1 MKTEFTLNQKRALAI
16 LTLIALLFGAYFLR
30 NYFVLIVVAA
40 VGAYL
45 FTPLFNR
52 FNRRLGTGVSA
63 ACTLLSALVIVIV
76 PVGLLV
82 VLAFVQIS
90 RMVDS
95 ITGWVKTTDLSGL
108 GDKVLHVLNDL
119 LARVPFVHTTI
130 TAETLRKAMVTV
142 GRNAGEWLLH
152 FLQGAVGGIAG
163 AVTAA
168 IIFLYVF
175 VALLVNRDKI
185 RTLIGQ
191 LNPLGDEVTE
201 LYLRKAGAMVRGT
214 VTGQFVIAL
223 CQGVA
228 GAASIYVAGFHHGF
242 FIFGVLLTVL
252 SIIPLG
258 GGIVTIPFGIGM
270 IFYGNVAGGAF
281 VILWHLVVVTNIDN
295 FLRPFLVPRDARL
308 NPALMLLSVFA
319 GIAMFGAWGIVI
331 GPVLMILIVTTVDV
345 YLAVYKGVEL
355 EAPDEQPRPPQAAPA
370 PESQGERYAV
380 GRGIARLPEAHHL
393 AAPGGPDVRVEIVR
407 DGVALV
413 DDQAGAI
420 GLLVGRPVR
429 LAGRTRGFPV
439 RGEVDPPGAYPFET
453 ALAVVAP
460 PSFKVGSFG
469 AHRDCPRR
477 RAIRWRGRR

>member
-1 MKTEFTLNQKRALAI
+1 MKTEFTLTQKRALAVF
-16 LTLIALLFGAYFLR
+16 TLIALLFGAYFLR
-30 NYFVLIVVAA
+30 DYFVLIVVAA

-52 FNRRLGTGVSA
+52 FNKRLGTGLSA
-63 ACTLLSALVIVIV
+63 TCTLLSALVIVIV
-76 PVGLLV
+76 PIGLLV

-95 ITGWVKTTDLSGL
+95 IAGWVKTTDLSGL
-108 GDKVLHVLNDL
+108 GDKVLHAVNDL
-119 LARVPFVHTTI
+119 LARIPFAHLTI
-130 TAETLRKAMVTV
+130 TADTLRKAMVTV
-142 GRNAGEWLLH
+142 GRNVGHWLLQ

-175 VALLVNRDKI
+175 AALLVNREKV

-242 FIFGVLLTVL
+242 FIFAVLLTVL

-355 EAPDEQPRPPQAAPA
+355 EEPGEQPVR
-370 PESQGERYAV
+370 RK
-380 GRGIARLPEAHHL
+380 RL
-393 AAPGGPDVRVEIVR
+393 
-407 DGVALV
+407 
-413 DDQAGAI
+413 
-420 GLLVGRPVR
+420 
-429 LAGRTRGFPV
+429 
-439 RGEVDPPGAYPFET
+439 
-453 ALAVVAP
+453 
-460 PSFKVGSFG
+460 
-469 AHRDCPRR
+469 RR
-477 RAIRWRGRR
+477 RKPKASATQPAAE

>member
-1 MKTEFTLNQKRALAI
+1 MNTEFTLTQKRALAV

-40 VGAYL
+40 VGAHL
-45 FTPLFNR
+45 FTPLFNW
-52 FNRRLGTGVSA
+52 FSKRLGTGLSA
-63 ACTLLSALVIVIV
+63 TCTLLAALTVVIV

-82 VLAFVQIS
+82 ILAFVQIR

-95 ITGWVKTTDLSGL
+95 IAGWVRTTDLSGL
-108 GDKVLHVLNDL
+108 GDRALHAVNDL
-119 LARVPFVHTTI
+119 LARVPFTHTTV

-142 GRNAGEWLLH
+142 GRNVGEWLLH

-163 AVTAA
+163 AVTSA

-175 VALLVNRDKI
+175 VALLVNRERV

-191 LNPLGDEVTE
+191 LNPLGDEVTD

-214 VTGQFVIAL
+214 VSGQFVIAL

-242 FIFGVLLTVL
+242 FIFAVVLTAL

-270 IFYGNVAGGAF
+270 IFYGNIAGGAF
-281 VILWHLVVVTNIDN
+281 VVLWHLIVVTNIDN
-295 FLRPFLVPRDARL
+295 FLRPILVPRDARL
-308 NPALMLLSVFA
+308 NPALMLLAVFS
-319 GIAMFGAWGIVI
+319 GIAMFGPWGIVI

-355 EAPDEQPRPPQAAPA
+355 DTPDEEPLR
-370 PESQGERYAV
+370 RNW
-380 GRGIARLPEAHHL
+380 
-393 AAPGGPDVRVEIVR
+393 
-407 DGVALV
+407 
-413 DDQAGAI
+413 
-420 GLLVGRPVR
+420 
-429 LAGRTRGFPV
+429 F
-439 RGEVDPPGAYPFET
+439 
-453 ALAVVAP
+453 
-460 PSFKVGSFG
+460 
-469 AHRDCPRR
+469 PRR
-477 RAIRWRGRR
+477 KATSSITQPVAE